1 MSPSEVLKEY
11 WGYDGFR
18 PMQEEIIT
26 AALEGKDVLNYGTP
40 AGAAVA
46 SVTEGGPADKA
57 GLQTNDIIT
66 AVDGTEISGKSDLS
80 SIIADH
86 AAGDKLTLSVYRQG
100 QTLTL
105 TVEIGEQTTS
115 AIADQ
120 QDSQQSQSQQQTP
133 GFFGFGG

>member
-1 MSPSEVLKEY
+1 MV
-11 WGYDGFR
+11 
-18 PMQEEIIT
+18 
-26 AALEGKDVLNYGTP
+26 ADVSDEAKNYGTP

-66 AVDGTEISGKSDLS
+66 AVDGKEISGKSDLS

-115 AIADQ
+115 AVADQ
-120 QDSQQSQSQQQTP
+120 QDSQQSQSQQQAP